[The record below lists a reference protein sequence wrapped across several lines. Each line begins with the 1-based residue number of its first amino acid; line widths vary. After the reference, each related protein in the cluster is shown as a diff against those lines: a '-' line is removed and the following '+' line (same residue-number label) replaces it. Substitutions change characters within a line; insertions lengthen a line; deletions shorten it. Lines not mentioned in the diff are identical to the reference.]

1 MSTPKTMSAFSKHNA
16 PGPAYQNAMI
26 AFLAVL
32 FFVGLMPRNVYG
44 QFLNLQLIVQNEVN
58 VSDSRNLDMGFIP
71 VNYGWVQVG
80 LSDDYSGRFTIGASE
95 NVNLLVTVD
104 APDEL
109 VMDESNRMPFLL
121 EVAYLNNSSRRVH
134 RAKPFID
141 GRAFFPIND
150 NGKLAENMNRI
161 REPLEASIFFYGS
174 AYAGRVAP
182 GIYRATITIT
192 TEFE

>member
-1 MSTPKTMSAFSKHNA
+1 MTAMKQHITLYYSK
-16 PGPAYQNAMI
+16 
-26 AFLAVL
+26 AFLAMLLML
-32 FFVGLMPRNVYG
+32 FFHGLTAPVAFG
-44 QFLNLQLIVQNEVN
+44 QFLNLQLVVQNEVN

-80 LSDDYSGRFTIGASE
+80 LSDDYSGRFTIGTSE

-109 VMDESNRMPFLL
+109 VKDEDNRMPFLL
-121 EVAYLNNSSRRVH
+121 EVAYLNNSSQRVH

-141 GRAFFPIND
+141 GRAYFPIND

-182 GIYRATITIT
+182 GIYRATITIR